1 MNLKMTTIA
10 ICRSDMFLK
19 NNLEKYITK
28 MSLKDLGK
36 FCGIFSEKQKE
47 NNEKK
52 IVYKNNKIYKPLSE
66 FTDEDWKEASRRA
79 EETDIIDFIDNYF
92 DPDMLREEAELLS
105 RFTECDQRVSFIRES
120 RDGKY
125 GLIDGNGRIVCPFVC
140 DSIKFL
146 PPLRIALITYKG
158 LDFNL
163 GRYSSWYSF
172 LLRSNAWGI
181 PYDMS
186 IPYILVFD
194 SCDSFLNHYRRA
206 QRILK
211 IEYEQYE
218 EEMKVVYD
226 EFMAII
232 KEHNSIIT
240 REEVLAMTD
249 NNDVKRYLERMSS
262 HNEEHKN
269 PSR

>member
-1 MNLKMTTIA
+1 
-10 ICRSDMFLK
+10 
-19 NNLEKYITK
+19 
-28 MSLKDLGK
+28 MSLKDLEK
-36 FCGIFSEKQKE
+36 FRGILPEKQKE
-47 NNEKK
+47 KNEKK

-79 EETDIIDFIDNYF
+79 EETDIIDFIDIDNYF
-92 DPDMLREEAELLS
+92 DPDMLREEAEFLS
-105 RFTECDQRVSFIRES
+105 RYTECDQSVSFIRES

-125 GLIDGNGRIVCPFVC
+125 GLVDGNGRIVCPFVC

-146 PPLRIALITYKG
+146 PPLRIASITYKG

-194 SCDSFLNHYRRA
+194 TCDSFLNHYRTAKRL
-206 QRILK
+206 LK
-211 IEYEQYE
+211 IEYEQSE
-218 EEMKVVYD
+218 DEMKVIYD
-226 EFMAII
+226 EFMTII

-249 NNDVKRYLERMSS
+249 NNDAKKYLERMSS
-262 HNEEHKN
+262 HNDERKS

>member
-1 MNLKMTTIA
+1 
-10 ICRSDMFLK
+10 
-19 NNLEKYITK
+19 
-28 MSLKDLGK
+28 MSLKDLEK
-36 FCGIFSEKQKE
+36 FCGINPEKQKGK
-47 NNEKK
+47 NEKK

-66 FTDEDWKEASRRA
+66 LTDEDWKEASRRA
-79 EETDIIDFIDNYF
+79 EDTEIIDFIDIDNYF
-92 DPDMLREEAELLS
+92 DPDMLHEEAEFLS
-105 RFTECDQRVSFIRES
+105 RFTEYDQRVSFIRES
-120 RDGKY
+120 RGGKY
-125 GLIDGNGRIVCPFVC
+125 GLIDGNGRVVCPFVC

-194 SCDSFLNHYRRA
+194 SCDSFLNHYRWA

-211 IEYEQYE
+211 IEYEQSE
-218 EEMKVVYD
+218 DEMKVIYD
-226 EFMAII
+226 EFMTII

-249 NNDVKRYLERMSS
+249 NNDVKKYLERMSS
-262 HNEEHKN
+262 HNDERKS